1 MALELSGAMSMGGS
15 TEGRSINLELL
26 KQSNALIS
34 LNDDEVRGLANISS
48 GNISLEDFYGA
59 EIQEYYGEA
68 EFTTPGTY
76 SWECPENVTR
86 VSVLVIGGGGGG
98 DAGSDLVG
106 VGGGGGGGAL
116 AFRNNITVVPGQT
129 YTIVVGDG
137 GFGQNTVSGTTVQVS
152 TAGNASS
159 AFSCIAGGGGKGT
172 RSEGGIGIGSTQAS
186 GGIISGIY
194 DSGQSGGTGG
204 SIDTSAFGFRGPGGG
219 GAAGYTGIGGAGARG
234 VREEDSP
241 ATSAGFSG
249 GNAAGGGG
257 GGGGS
262 GYTDDNVKETG
273 GYGGGVGI
281 YGEGTSGQGG
291 AGGSS
296 TTPAE
301 NGGDGSD
308 GSNGLFG
315 AGGGGGSGGANRS
328 ANNGK
333 NGAVRIIWP
342 GTIRQ
347 FPTSRT
353 ANIYV

>member
-1 MALELSGAMSMGGS
+1 MALETSGAMSMGGS

-26 KQSNALIS
+26 KESNALIT
-34 LNDDEVRGLANISS
+34 LNDDEVRGLANIAS
-48 GNISLEDFYGA
+48 GNISLGDFYGA
-59 EIQEYYGEA
+59 DVLGYYGEA

-86 VSVLVIGGGGGG
+86 ISLLVIGGGGGG
-98 DAGSDLVG
+98 DAGSDIIG

-116 AFRNNITVVPGQT
+116 AYRNNVTVVPGQT

-137 GFGQNTVSGTTVQVS
+137 GFGQNTISGTTVQAS
-152 TAGNASS
+152 TAGNSSS

-172 RSEGGIGIGSTQAS
+172 RSEGGVGIGSTQAA
-186 GGIISGIY
+186 GGVITGVY
-194 DSGQSGGTGG
+194 DGGQSGGAGG

-234 VREEDSP
+234 AREEDSP

-249 GNAAGGGG
+249 SNGAGGGG

-262 GYTDDNVKETG
+262 GYTSDTVKEQG

-281 YGEGTSGQGG
+281 YGEGTSGTGG
-291 AGGSS
+291 TGGSS
-296 TTPAE
+296 SVPVQ
-301 NGGDGSD
+301 NGGDGSN
-308 GSNGLFG
+308 GSNGLYG
-315 AGGGGGSGGANRS
+315 AGGGGGSGGSNRF

-333 NGAVRIIWP
+333 PGAVRIMWP

-353 ANIYV
+353 ANVYV

>member
-26 KQSNALIS
+26 KQGNALIS

-59 EIQEYYGEA
+59 DIQGYYGEA
-68 EFTTPGTY
+68 EFTVPGTY

-86 VSVLVIGGGGGG
+86 ISVLVIGGGGGG
-98 DAGSDLVG
+98 DAGSDLIG

-116 AFRNNITVVPGQT
+116 AFRNNVTVVPGQT
-129 YTIVVGDG
+129 YTIIVGDG

-152 TAGNASS
+152 TAGNSSS
-159 AFSCIAGGGGKGT
+159 AFSCIAGGGAKGS
-172 RSEGGIGIGSTQAS
+172 RSEGGVGIGSTQAA
-186 GGIISGIY
+186 GGVISGVY
-194 DSGQSGGTGG
+194 DGGNPGGAGG
-204 SIDTSAFGFRGPGGG
+204 SIDTSAYGFRGPGGG
-219 GAAGYTGIGGAGARG
+219 GAAGYTGTGGEGARG
-234 VREEDSP
+234 AREDTAP

-249 GNAAGGGG
+249 SAGAGGGG

-262 GYTDDNVKETG
+262 GYTSDTVKETG
-273 GYGGGVGI
+273 GTGGGVGI
-281 YGEGTSGQGG
+281 YGQGTSGQGG
-291 AGGSS
+291 TGGSS
-296 TTPAE
+296 SVPVQ
-301 NGGDGSD
+301 NGGDGSG

-315 AGGGGGSGGANRS
+315 AGGGGGSGGDDRS
-328 ANNGK
+328 ADDGK
-333 NGAVRIIWP
+333 NGAVRIVWP
-342 GTIRQ
+342 GTVRQ